1 MSRTKYTP
9 YGKKYMMIIYISE
22 THGHSR
28 LCFGI
33 PRTGG
38 RIVET
43 GIEKFLKMETR
54 GTSITDIQEAKS
66 F

>member
-1 MSRTKYTP
+1 
-9 YGKKYMMIIYISE
+9 MIIYISE